1 MRWFVTLAI
10 VTLFLAACGE
20 EVPVAPTSQ
29 PSVSGTTSSV
39 TTPVAGTA
47 TSAYPVPAEAY
58 PGPAAAG
65 GYPAP
70 APTLQP
76 GPDFTLNTPVKAA
89 DAEVSGSG
97 PPGVPIK
104 LIDISNSGETIAENT
119 IGSDGTFK
127 FDVSGKL
134 VAGNSIALK
143 LGSVEGTGLDPNSFL
158 SGPGY
163 SDMPFVGTIF
173 DSTVVQ

>member
-1 MRWFVTLAI
+1 MRWFVILA
-10 VTLFLAACGE
+10 LATVLLSGCGE
-20 EVPVAPTSQ
+20 EVPVVPTPQS
-29 PSVSGTTSSV
+29 PASDTTSSV
-39 TTPVAGTA
+39 TTPVVGTA
-47 TSAYPVPAEAY
+47 TSGYPAPAEAY
-58 PGPAAAG
+58 PAPAAG

-70 APTLQP
+70 ASTLQP
-76 GPDFTLNTPVKAA
+76 GPDFTLNTPVKSA

-104 LIDISNSGETIAENT
+104 LIDISSGGETIAENT

-143 LGSVEGTGLDPNSFL
+143 LGSVEGTGLDPNRFL

-173 DSTVVQ
+173 DSTIVE